1 MATVIDSLFIEL
13 GLNTSKFNTEQ
24 KKAVESLRQ
33 LDIAHKKSAANIQ
46 QGIKNTADSFD
57 KAKGSLVAF
66 GTALVTV
73 SGFGNFITSMV
84 HGNAELSRTAE
95 RLQITEK
102 DLAAWGGVMATVHG
116 TTDDFAKGLGSLQQR
131 IASINAGNQ
140 DDALFVTASKL
151 GTFNNGI
158 SLSGIKIFELA
169 DAFKRLHDTDP
180 QKALLLGGELGFSNA
195 MYTKMILGGEELK
208 KQFEEQK
215 KLVDLNAESAKN
227 AAALEAAAAKFATA
241 LQGIR
246 DRIMDKLYKAL
257 EKLVVK
263 ATELLQAFKEWD
275 TELDGMPTKTLA
287 WAAATLTLVTALKA
301 LAKVTALIFGGGAAA
316 AGAGAGGGIGAGAAK
331 KGFGAF
337 LLKRLPWLGLLYSE
351 DVGEG
356 SDIVNRYEKHDATGK
371 FPQAVQQ
378 PASSANESQA
388 AKFAALEKKYG
399 LPSGMLDAIWSLES
413 GRGKGDMISPKGA
426 TGHFQFMP
434 KTAAQYGLSREDT
447 FNLEKSSD
455 AAAHMMSDLLKQYKG
470 DTLKALAAYNW
481 GSGNLDQFLKPNS
494 GTKFPAAT
502 QEYLSKYNEMQDIFI
517 MTGAGKNAPIST
529 EQPSSNET
537 NIGTITVNTQAT
549 DADGMARD
557 LRQSLSNE
565 QLINNSVS
573 GNK

>member
-257 EKLVVK
+257 EKLVIK

-356 SDIVNRYEKHDATGK
+356 ADKVDRPGIKK
-371 FPQAVQQ
+371 QFPNGVA
-378 PASSANESQA
+378 PASSADQSQA

-413 GRGKGDMISPKGA
+413 SRGKGDMISPKGA

-434 KTAAQYGLSREDT
+434 KTATQYGLSREDT

-455 AAAHMMSDLLKQYKG
+455 AAAHMMSDLLKQYEG

-502 QEYLSKYNEMQDIFI
+502 QEYLSKYNEM
-517 MTGAGKNAPIST
+517 TRAGTNAPIST

-549 DADGMARD
+549 DADGMVRD